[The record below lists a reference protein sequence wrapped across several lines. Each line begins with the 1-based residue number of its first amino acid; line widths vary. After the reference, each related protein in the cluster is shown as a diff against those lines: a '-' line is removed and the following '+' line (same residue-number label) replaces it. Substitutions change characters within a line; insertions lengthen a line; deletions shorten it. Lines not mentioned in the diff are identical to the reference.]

1 MLKSIQFPPQ
11 LNNKGD
17 LAQATGDDVDQSNVE
32 LIMGIDKGEIEWD
45 GKMGTKFMDMKHDKN
60 ANLNIFSAIAYRDSV
75 DQINDYLTG
84 LRAMAADAERNG
96 DDVNISIKYARTD
109 TLGTV
114 KTGTANIEV

>member
-1 MLKSIQFPPQ
+1 MLKSIKFPPQ

-17 LAQATGDDVDQSNVE
+17 LAQETGDKVDQSNVE
-32 LIMGIDKGEIEWD
+32 LIIGIDKGEIEWD
-45 GKMGTKFMDMKHDKN
+45 GNMGTKFMNMKHEKN
-60 ANLNIFSAIAYRDSV
+60 ANMNIFSAIAYRDSV

-84 LRAMAADAERNG
+84 LRTVSANAEKISEKV
-96 DDVNISIKYARTD
+96 DISIKYARTD